1 MDEVLTI
8 EAAAELV
15 QVEPETV
22 EAWLSRGLTGH
33 SQADGTIV
41 IRRAE
46 LDAFLASEGQGRS
59 RDAAAEV

>member
-22 EAWLSRGLTGH
+22 EAWLRRGLPGH
-33 SQADGTIV
+33 TRPDGTVV
-41 IRRAE
+41 ISRAE

-59 RDAAAEV
+59 RDAAEEV